1 MDFGRRPP
9 GGDMAMNGSI
19 LNRLTHGRGYSWAEM
34 GVMVEGLAI
43 LRDQGKLEPTVKR
56 TEPVSL
62 RWVYDSGQMIN
73 QVTRCLDAYYS
84 EVAKPGAEAGR
95 SGGPDSGSLIHF
107 TQLELKAMWVVLS
120 NKPIFTG
127 DLALLAAADTA
138 LEKVY
143 RAERGM

>member
-1 MDFGRRPP
+1 
-9 GGDMAMNGSI
+9 MAG
-19 LNRLTHGRGYSWAEM
+19 
-34 GVMVEGLAI
+34 EGA
-43 LRDQGKLEPTVKR
+43 
-56 TEPVSL
+56 
-62 RWVYDSGQMIN
+62 
-73 QVTRCLDAYYS
+73 
-84 EVAKPGAEAGR
+84 
-95 SGGPDSGSLIHF
+95 LIHF